1 MTSEEVAK
9 AARMLLT
16 DDSQEQSP
24 AQIAARAVEACERLS
39 RHLARLLGEA
49 GILALFNRSLMLTRA
64 RFPWIANAV
73 GTAGSQ
79 PGESPWTPLRLSME
93 LQEPHAAV
101 EAYADLLLTFV
112 RLLGRLIGDQLV
124 SHLLQEVWP
133 DVFPRAVAVKEP
145 T

>member
-1 MTSEEVAK
+1 MTSEEVAR

-16 DDSQEQSP
+16 DDSQESP
-24 AQIAARAVEACERLS
+24 SRIAARAVEACEKLS

-49 GILALFNRSLMLTRA
+49 GIRALFNRSLMLTRA

-73 GTAGSQ
+73 GAAGSQ

-93 LQEPHAAV
+93 LQEPPAAV
-101 EAYADLLLTFV
+101 DAYADFLLTFV

-133 DVFPRAVAVKEP
+133 HVFPRAVAVKEP